1 MICLFS
7 KLVEIEIDS
16 VAIFKP
22 QPLKTIPTLR
32 SHILLVRSL
41 TLNIK
46 EPNCNFLLQIRLQP
60 VRKQPSHLS
69 FHNMNSRF
77 SSDCIVVYIKRS
89 LTFIFFA
96 FSSSVIKTTNPF
108 FQQFMACFKS
118 TFYLLSRQKKD
129 KEPKLKSSSKI
140 MCKTY
145 CHIIHLQ
152 ALVVKAHR

>member
-1 MICLFS
+1 MICRFL

-89 LTFIFFA
+89 LTFIFLPFHRLWLKQLIH
-96 FSSSVIKTTNPF
+96 FSNSLWLALNQHFISYPDRRKTRNPNSKVVIK
-108 FQQFMACFKS
+108 
-118 TFYLLSRQKKD
+118 
-129 KEPKLKSSSKI
+129 
-140 MCKTY
+140 
-145 CHIIHLQ
+145 
-152 ALVVKAHR
+152 